1 MLTSAVVFTVKQV
14 RISHSKII
22 INKNIMK
29 LNTIKIV
36 LVLIKKV

>member
-14 RISHSKII
+14 RISHRKII